1 MKKQFIYAALCIAL
15 MSSCSKDNDPGSIS
29 EPTTNTPDVID
40 EGSPVA
46 IELGVGAPQ
55 VSVSTRGTGAAG
67 VNDGDVAL
75 WDEQELKILMTEKN
89 SLVLAKEDPNDE
101 ESEYIFKDLTFKA
114 PKKTVTEPTEMKIT
128 NTTGAVKYYPLQGAY
143 DFYGFSFDDAVVEG
157 DFEYPDKGE
166 TDKTI
171 EYKLTINGT
180 QDIMIAKAELTEAQQ
195 GETSGDGKLAAAD
208 YAKAFSSWAAR
219 RGVQPTM
226 NFKHLLSRL
235 DFVAQVGATV
245 DGGNEI
251 TINDNE
257 YSTKWPADK
266 GYPQPDESNKIKN
279 GVYIKSIKVL
289 NPKSKITVTIA
300 NLNTS
305 GQTGITTSAEDKSIS
320 SFTLMRKPTSD
331 EIEDNQSKNL
341 VKLTPV
347 TPGSV
352 LDEELPIGNGIMIV
366 PGENSFQ
373 MEIELMQYVME
384 HDGSAAPDYPQ
395 SYTWKESTLQ
405 TTVKLNADEPSKVFE
420 AGNYYTITTKI
431 FGFQKIE
438 VTATLSKWENGGS
451 IETNPEDDA
460 FKQ

>member
-75 WDEQELKILMTEKN
+75 WDEQELKILMTKKN
-89 SLVLAKEDPNDE
+89 SLVSAKEDPNDPD
-101 ESEYIFKDLTFKA
+101 SPYIFEGLTFNA
-114 PKKTVTEPTEMKIT
+114 PASTATTVDQMKIT

-157 DFEYPDKGE
+157 EFEYPEKGE
-166 TDKTI
+166 ADKTI
-171 EYKLTINGT
+171 EYNLTIDGT
-180 QDIMIAKAELTEAQQ
+180 QDIMIAKAELTDAQK
-195 GETSGDGKLAAAD
+195 GATSGDGKLAEAD

-235 DFVAQVGATV
+235 DFVAKVGATV
-245 DGGNEI
+245 DGGEEI
-251 TINDNE
+251 TITDNE
-257 YSTKWPADK
+257 YSTKWPADQ
-266 GYPQPDESNKIKN
+266 GYPQPEEGKIEN

-289 NPKSKITVTIA
+289 NPKSKITVRIA
-300 NLNTS
+300 DLNTS
-305 GQTGITTSAEDKSIS
+305 GETGITVSAEDESIP
-320 SFTLMRKPTSD
+320 SFTLMRKPTSG
-331 EIEDNQSKNL
+331 EIETNQSKNL

-352 LDEELPIGNGIMIV
+352 LDDKLSIGNGIMIV
-366 PGENSFQ
+366 PGENDFE
-373 MEIELMQYVME
+373 MEIELMQYVMVKE
-384 HDGSAAPDYPQ
+384 GSSEGVQPEYA
-395 SYTWKESTLQ
+395 WKTATLQ
-405 TTVKLNADEPSKVFE
+405 TTVKLNDGDTFK
-420 AGNYYTITTKI
+420 AGNYYTITATI
-431 FGFQKIE
+431 FGFQKID
-438 VTATLSKWENGGS
+438 VTATLSKWENGGNIS
-451 IETNPEDDA
+451 TNPEDDA
-460 FKQ
+460 FNQ

>member
-67 VNDGDVAL
+67 ANGGDVAL

-89 SLVLAKEDPNDE
+89 SLVLAKEDPNNE
-101 ESEYIFKDLTFKA
+101 ESKYIFEGLTFKA
-114 PKKTVTEPTEMKIT
+114 PKKTVTNPTEMKIT
-128 NTTGAVKYYPLQGAY
+128 NSTGAVKYYPLQGAY
-143 DFYGFSFDDAVVEG
+143 DFYGFSFDDAILEG
-157 DFEYPDKGE
+157 GTFQYPTTDE
-166 TDKTI
+166 TTKSI
-171 EYKLTINGT
+171 EYKLTIDGT
-180 QDIMIAKAELTEAQQ
+180 QDIMIAKAELTETQKGA
-195 GETSGDGKLAAAD
+195 ETGNGVLAPED
-208 YAKAFSSWAAR
+208 EAKAFSSWAAR

-235 DFVAQVGATV
+235 DFVAKVGANV
-245 DGGNEI
+245 DGGEEI
-251 TINDNE
+251 IITDDAYETN
-257 YSTKWPADK
+257 WPADQ
-266 GYPQPDESNKIKN
+266 GYPQPEEGKIKN

-305 GQTGITTSAEDKSIS
+305 GQTGITVSEEDESIS
-320 SFTLMRKPTSD
+320 FFTLKRKPTEEEASTD
-331 EIEDNQSKNL
+331 KSLRDLIP
-341 VKLTPV
+341 LTPG
-347 TPGSV
+347 TTADKTST
-352 LDEELPIGNGIMIV
+352 IGDGIMIV
-366 PGENSFQ
+366 PGGNSFK
-373 MEIELMQYVME
+373 MEIELMQYVKKF
-384 HDGSAAPDYPQ
+384 DGTGSEAEA
-395 SYTWKESTLQ
+395 YTWKTATLQ
-405 TTVKLNADEPSKVFE
+405 TDVVLEDSTFE

-431 FGFQKIE
+431 FGFQDIE

-460 FKQ
+460 FNQ